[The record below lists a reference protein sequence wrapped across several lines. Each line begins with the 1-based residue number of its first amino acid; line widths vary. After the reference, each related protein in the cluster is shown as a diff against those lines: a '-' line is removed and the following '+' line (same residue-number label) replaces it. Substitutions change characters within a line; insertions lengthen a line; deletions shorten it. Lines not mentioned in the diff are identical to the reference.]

1 MNITLENCYSVML
14 AEGNKH
20 ETVKERKKIEE
31 LLKKQNV
38 PLFEKIIE
46 AQIKYAGVSYCKY
59 EKDEDE
65 AYRLDLFN
73 DEDIKGEFALNSFWE
88 PKDSENRYWIDP
100 LDKNRYY
107 FHFIENETHN
117 EQGPFI
123 CDKGNIYEFC
133 MGNLYKSA
141 DSIEEYLDD
150 AGIHFYLFRSKP
162 NWFIGSLNE
171 EEFKKIQNKISL
183 KNLKTK
189 HITNK
194 NMLWLTNEDE
204 TLIIRRQLEYEG
216 FSNLNN
222 RINIFCENMDLL
234 VSLKEKEIVKA
245 RTVKE
250 YYKQF
255 PEW

>member
-14 AEGNKH
+14 AEGTKH
-20 ETVKERKKIEE
+20 ETINERNKIEE
-31 LLKKQNV
+31 LLKKQDI

-46 AQIKYAGVSYCKY
+46 AQIRYAGVSYCKY

-65 AYRLDLFN
+65 ACKLDLFN
-73 DEDIKGEFALNSFWE
+73 VEDVEWEFILNSFWS
-88 PKDSENRYWIDP
+88 PKDLENEYWISP

-107 FHFIENETHN
+107 FHFIKNENNH

-133 MGNLYKSA
+133 MGYVYKSA
-141 DSIEEYLDD
+141 DSIEEYLED

-162 NWFIGSLNE
+162 NWFIDSLDE
-171 EEFKKIQNKISL
+171 EEFKKIQNEISL
-183 KNLKTK
+183 KILKTK

-194 NMLWLTNEDE
+194 NMIWLTNEDE
-204 TLIIRRQLEYEG
+204 TVIIRRQLEYEG
-216 FSNLNN
+216 FPNLNN
-222 RINIFCENMDLL
+222 AISIFCENIDLL
-234 VSLKEKEIVKA
+234 VSLREKEIVKV

-255 PEW
+255 PGW